1 MIALGAY
8 QAMAVFYIAVCTV
21 FFLLYLLRVA
31 EEGREA
37 AELSETMGIFPAED
51 SVKETEDFAVVKLS
65 GIEERT
71 DIGRW

>member
-37 AELSETMGIFPAED
+37 AGLSETMGDIPGRGFRKGD
-51 SVKETEDFAVVKLS
+51 RGFCDDETV
-65 GIEERT
+65 
-71 DIGRW
+71 WN